1 MRDRYAIRRRID
13 TLDPVRDSHLL
24 SFLSASHDFPR
35 DTEFAL
41 ALAFFRTFAVP
52 SIAEIL
58 DATGQ
63 FERAGQKRYDDTTL
77 LLAEVLEHGPESARG
92 RAAVRRINRIHGEHA
107 ISSQDYLYVL
117 TTFIFEP
124 VRWNARYGWRPL
136 TDGEKL
142 ASFHLWRRIGELM
155 GIADLPETYEAME
168 AFNLRFERERFRRTP
183 ASERLG
189 KATLAIA
196 TKRLPAIPGLRRLA
210 LHAVS
215 SILDRPVREAMGF
228 PEPARA
234 VAALVHAFLRL
245 RAQVLRILWP
255 PRRTPYLVTMRK
267 TPTYPGGYSID
278 TLGPPAGPASSGPT
292 APPPGTHSAPPDPG

>member
-1 MRDRYAIRRRID
+1 MRDRHAIRRRIES
-13 TLDPVRDSHLL
+13 LDPVRDCHRV

-35 DTEFAL
+35 DTEIAL

-52 SIAEIL
+52 SIAAIL

-63 FERAGQKRYDDTTL
+63 FARAGQMRYDDTTL
-77 LLAEVLEHGPESARG
+77 LLAEFLEHGPESARG
-92 RAAVRRINRIHGEHA
+92 RAAIRRINRIHGEHA
-107 ISSQDYLYVL
+107 ISNEDYLYVL

-136 TDGEKL
+136 TAGEKL
-142 ASFHLWRRIGELM
+142 AGFHLWRRVGELM
-155 GIADLPETYEAME
+155 GIANLPETYEAME

-189 KATLAIA
+189 TATLAIA
-196 TKRLPAIPGLRRLA
+196 TSRLPAIPGLRRLA

-228 PEPARA
+228 PEPHRA
-234 VAALVHAFLRL
+234 VAALVHALLRL
-245 RAQVLRILWP
+245 RAQVLRTLWP
-255 PRRTPYLVTMRK
+255 PRRAPYLVTTRK

-278 TLGPPAGPASSGPT
+278 TLGPPVGPASSGPPGP
-292 APPPGTHSAPPDPG
+292 APGTHPAPT

>member
-1 MRDRYAIRRRID
+1 MRDRHAIRRRIES
-13 TLDPVRDSHLL
+13 LDPVRDCHQV

-35 DTEFAL
+35 DTEIAL

-52 SIAEIL
+52 SIAAIL

-77 LLAEVLEHGPESARG
+77 LLAEFLEHGPESARG
-92 RAAVRRINRIHGEHA
+92 RAAIRRINRIHGEHA
-107 ISSQDYLYVL
+107 ISNQDYLYVL

-136 TDGEKL
+136 TEGEKL
-142 ASFHLWRRIGELM
+142 AAFHLWRRVGELM
-155 GIADLPETYEAME
+155 GIADLPATYEAME
-168 AFNLRFERERFRRTP
+168 DFNLRFERERLRRTP

-196 TKRLPAIPGLRRLA
+196 TNRLPAIPGLRRLA

-215 SILDRPVREAMGF
+215 SVLDRPVREAMGF
-228 PEPARA
+228 PEPHRA
-234 VAALVHAFLRL
+234 VAALVHALLGL
-245 RAQVLRILWP
+245 RAQVLRTLWP
-255 PRRTPYLVTMRK
+255 PRRAPYLVTTRK
-267 TPTYPGGYSID
+267 TPTYPDGYSID
-278 TLGPPAGPASSGPT
+278 TLGPPASSASSGPPG
-292 APPPGTHSAPPDPG
+292 PPPGHASCTK